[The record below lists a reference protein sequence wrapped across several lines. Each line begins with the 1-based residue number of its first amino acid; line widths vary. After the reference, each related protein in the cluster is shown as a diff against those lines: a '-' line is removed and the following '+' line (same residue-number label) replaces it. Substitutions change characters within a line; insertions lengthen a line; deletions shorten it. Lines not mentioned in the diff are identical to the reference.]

1 MSNHF
6 KDFSNSNDNNDDSII
21 DEIIKSY
28 IDESDERDESDKW
41 DESDECDKC
50 DECDEY
56 DECDGCDESDESD
69 ECNECDK
76 CESEI
81 KCNNDLNQIKIGKTK
96 EEYEIIMN
104 CDGSGY
110 FLYIKKWFTF
120 YKFTLQILLKCNIK
134 FMYFAWKYL

>member
-28 IDESDERDESDKW
+28 IDEF
-41 DESDECDKC
+41 DECDV
-50 DECDEY
+50 
-56 DECDGCDESDESD
+56 SD
-69 ECNECDK
+69 ECNEYDK

-81 KCNNDLNQIKIGKTK
+81 KCNNDLNQIKMGKTK

-110 FLYIKKWFTF
+110 FLYIKK
-120 YKFTLQILLKCNIK
+120 
-134 FMYFAWKYL
+134 

>member
-28 IDESDERDESDKW
+28 IDESDE
-41 DESDECDKC
+41 
-50 DECDEY
+50 
-56 DECDGCDESDESD
+56 SDESD
-69 ECNECDK
+69 ECDK

-81 KCNNDLNQIKIGKTK
+81 KCYNDLNQIKMGKPK

-110 FLYIKKWFTF
+110 FLYIKK
-120 YKFTLQILLKCNIK
+120 
-134 FMYFAWKYL
+134 

>member
-6 KDFSNSNDNNDDSII
+6 KDFSNSNDNNDDDSII

-28 IDESDERDESDKW
+28 IDESDERDESD
-41 DESDECDKC
+41 EC

-56 DECDGCDESDESD
+56 DECDESD
-69 ECNECDK
+69 ECNEYDK

-81 KCNNDLNQIKIGKTK
+81 KYNKDSNQIKMGKTK

-110 FLYIKKWFTF
+110 FLYIKK
-120 YKFTLQILLKCNIK
+120 
-134 FMYFAWKYL
+134 